1 MKNRGMFWLI
11 WAVAFF
17 PMLLAMVSY
26 FGGVGQPQARVNNG
40 QLVAAGMTLET
51 LQLKSEQ
58 GIPYQADGTWRLL
71 LLVGPGCTTACAVW
85 RTQLPNLHAALGK
98 DRNRVQYHEI
108 RTDRERLAN
117 QLVLADPLGNMVM
130 SYQLEQSAEAV
141 LDDLTRLL
149 KVSKLG

>member
-71 LLVGPGCTTACAVW
+71 LLVGPALYGVRNCRICMRRWAKTATACNTMKYVPSGSGLRINWCSPIHWAIW
-85 RTQLPNLHAALGK
+85 
-98 DRNRVQYHEI
+98 
-108 RTDRERLAN
+108 
-117 QLVLADPLGNMVM
+117 
-130 SYQLEQSAEAV
+130 
-141 LDDLTRLL
+141 
-149 KVSKLG
+149 